1 MNSVISN
8 HSQLHNQ
15 RPSLHYLSKSN
26 EGDLSK
32 ALLGSSI
39 VSDKLK
45 RRGVEI
51 DSSPKSKTMFN
62 RGNNSGSNVG
72 GMGDKANRRNSSGFQ
87 QHQGSNNSYLNFA
100 AGQGLVQGATGLMS
114 GSSQTA
120 LHQQAQTQALA
131 HHQQQQQQQQQRQRF
146 LQMTSNDSMEVHK
159 MASNLQET
167 LMIKQR
173 LGEIKTMESLQQ
185 MQQHAT
191 NKLRTELQ
199 MKAASQQATAGGIGV
214 RNRASI
220 PGGTKQI
227 PSISN
232 SSVIPTKQREDEMTR
247 PDLSTLAETA
257 VAVATA
263 ARSNTGMLGIGSV
276 TKPSISNSVGDNR
289 IAAFLEGRNSSLVTS
304 KESSQ
309 SLPSSITRSFNSAAM
324 TDILRRDLNATREK
338 LHLEQSYKRSLDA
351 MTKSNPT
358 SAPSSWL
365 WKSTALGNSTANISM
380 EELREQHE
388 QLQRRNSLPAR
399 SSISSDYASLR
410 SMKRQRL
417 LDEKASEIERL
428 EMQDAMKRV
437 RQLDAGMNM
446 RLPSSSSSFL
456 AEIASKIASQER
468 RASIASSIASAG
480 TSATA
485 PKLTPSSALS
495 SPVNRRSL
503 TMLESNLEEHSK
515 ALKKLSKLGGGFPMP
530 KSPFAMEGIIN
541 TSGVMKNEI
550 PREVT
555 PEAGKDIVDIIGRRS
570 MALKQQ
576 LNSKHSTL
584 GGFPMPPLYKHSDE
598 NQGSNSGRFDGS
610 VNNNDPGIRNNNA
623 ISSHIRN
630 NVNCGGTKVTRP
642 PALESYKRAWRE
654 IRVVAGDDPV
664 VDERLRREVFS
675 RKLHRGEI
683 FVRKMRNNNVT
694 SNINNRFMTNSHP
707 QQRHLS
713 DLSHRGGSSSN
724 TSGGEGDREEGS
736 III

>member
-26 EGDLSK
+26 EEDLSK

-39 VSDKLK
+39 ASDKLK

-51 DSSPKSKTMFN
+51 NSSPKSKRMFN

-72 GMGDKANRRNSSGFQ
+72 GMGDKANRRNSSDFQ
-87 QHQGSNNSYLNFA
+87 QHQGSNNSCLNFA
-100 AGQGLVQGATGLMS
+100 AGRGLVQGATGLMS

-120 LHQQAQTQALA
+120 LQQQAQTQALA
-131 HHQQQQQQQQQRQRF
+131 HHQQQQRQRF

-199 MKAASQQATAGGIGV
+199 MKAASQQATAGGVGV

-220 PGGTKQI
+220 SGGTKHI

-232 SSVIPTKQREDEMTR
+232 SSVVPTKQREDEMTR

-263 ARSNTGMLGIGSV
+263 ATAARSNTGMLGIGSI

-289 IAAFLEGRNSSLVTS
+289 IAAFLGGRNSSLVTS

-338 LHLEQSYKRSLDA
+338 LHLEQSYKRSLDE

-365 WKSTALGNSTANISM
+365 WKSTALGKSTASISM

-388 QLQRRNSLPAR
+388 QLQRRNSLPALS
-399 SSISSDYASLR
+399 SSISSDFASLR

-530 KSPFAMEGIIN
+530 KSSFAMESIIN
-541 TSGVMKNEI
+541 ASGVMKNKI
-550 PREVT
+550 PAEVT

-576 LNSKHSTL
+576 LNSKHSML

-598 NQGSNSGRFDGS
+598 NQGSNSGRFDVS
-610 VNNNDPGIRNNNA
+610 VNNDDPGIRNNNA

-683 FVRKMRNNNVT
+683 FAGKMRNNNVT
-694 SNINNRFMTNSHP
+694 SNINNCFMTNSHP
-707 QQRHLS
+707 QQQQLS

-724 TSGGEGDREEGS
+724 TRGGKGDGEEGS